1 MFLSHRQNA
10 KQNHSINTTSR
21 FSENVE
27 NFSYFDWTMTDK
39 STVYEETER
48 RMNSENVL
56 IQFCP
61 ESVLPF
67 VAETHKYKN
76 ISPFYS
82 N

>member
-1 MFLSHRQNA
+1 
-10 KQNHSINTTSR
+10 
-21 FSENVE
+21 
-27 NFSYFDWTMTDK
+27 MTDK